1 MPSTQSLILP
11 AVRGALNGLSKVSP
25 AKAGKVAYNILAK
38 PRRPA
43 LTEAGKQFLAA
54 AESRTLLLAGDPIQ
68 VHHWPGSG
76 PGILLLHGW
85 ESSTA
90 RWAPYFETLRQHE
103 FDIYAIDA
111 PAQGGSGGVE
121 FSAMAYAAA
130 LEAYLEQLETPP
142 IYWLGHSAG
151 GMAALYYLSE
161 MNGQIRP
168 DRLIIMGVAGEMYN
182 FVDRFCEIVGL
193 NNVVH
198 AGIEHEFTKRFGMTF
213 SDVSFVRMAGQ
224 LEMPGL
230 IIHDRDDELAHI
242 SGAEDINRA
251 WESSELM
258 ITEGR
263 THSVLGEDI
272 PGIVAEYFLGL

>member
-1 MPSTQSLILP
+1 HRWS
-11 AVRGALNGLSKVSP
+11 
-25 AKAGKVAYNILAK
+25 
-38 PRRPA
+38 
-43 LTEAGKQFLAA
+43 
-54 AESRTLLLAGDPIQ
+54 
-68 VHHWPGSG
+68 GSG

-90 RWAPYFETLRQHE
+90 RWAPYFNTLRQHQ

-111 PAQGGSGGVE
+111 PAQGGSGGAE

-130 LEAYLEQLETPP
+130 LDAYLEQLENPP
-142 IYWLGHSAG
+142 TFWLGHSAG

-161 MNGQIRP
+161 MSGLVRP
-168 DRLIIMGVAGEMYN
+168 DRLIIMGVAGEMQN

-193 NNVVH
+193 NDIVH
-198 AGIEHEFTKRFGMTF
+198 AGIEHEFTKRFGKTF
-213 SDVSFVRMAGQ
+213 SDISFVRMASQ

-242 SGAEDINRA
+242 SGAKDLHKA
-251 WESSELM
+251 WKNSELM

-272 PGIVAEYFLGL
+272 PEIVAKYFLG